1 MQTELTDRKR
11 FLIFTNILVSTI
23 ASSMLSTA
31 MTTAL
36 PPISQD
42 LSISVSTGQWLTSGY
57 SLAMGI
63 IMPLTAFLIRRL
75 PTKRLYLGGIFTFIA
90 GLIISLLSNS
100 FPVMMTGRVFQ
111 ACGNGI
117 LMAIAQVVI
126 LSIYP
131 EEKKGTI
138 MGWYGLASGA
148 APVIAPTLAGVL
160 VDLINWRAIFGLALA
175 VMLISFLIACLVF
188 EDVLET
194 ENKKF
199 DFISFLLSV
208 FAFGGVTLG
217 VGNITTYGIA
227 NPGTPLPLFL
237 GIITSVIFSWRQF
250 SIQEPFLDL
259 AILKNPSYGLSVIGS
274 MLLYFIMMGSSV
286 IMPLYVQSVM
296 GRSATVSGLVTLP
309 GSLAMAI
316 VSPFAGKIFDK
327 LGMKALFVTGS
338 AFLIISNLGM
348 FFITLH
354 TPIYIAAIYNVIRC
368 IAIGCLMMPLITWG
382 TFHVDISLV
391 ADASAL
397 LVSLRTIAG
406 AIGSAVFVGIMTLVA
421 QRSSGTYGDK
431 ALLHGLNI
439 AFLCMTA
446 GAVILFGI
454 AVFFVKGKKKDATW
468 KR

>member
-42 LSISVSTGQWLTSGY
+42 LSVSVSTGQWLTSGY

-75 PTKRLYLGGIFTFIA
+75 PTKKLYLGGIFTFIA

-227 NPGTPLPLFL
+227 SPGTLLPLCL
-237 GIITSVIFSWRQF
+237 GLITSVIFSWRQF

-259 AILKNPSYGLSVIGS
+259 AILKNPSYRLSVIGS

-286 IMPLYVQSVM
+286 IMPLYIQSVM

-327 LGMKALFVTGS
+327 LGMKALFVAGS
-338 AFLIISNLGM
+338 AFLIVSNLGM

-421 QRSSGTYGDK
+421 QRSSGTYGENS
-431 ALLHGLNI
+431 LLHGLNI

>member
-1 MQTELTDRKR
+1 
-11 FLIFTNILVSTI
+11 
-23 ASSMLSTA
+23 
-31 MTTAL
+31 
-36 PPISQD
+36 
-42 LSISVSTGQWLTSGY
+42 
-57 SLAMGI
+57 
-63 IMPLTAFLIRRL
+63 
-75 PTKRLYLGGIFTFIA
+75 
-90 GLIISLLSNS
+90 
-100 FPVMMTGRVFQ
+100 
-111 ACGNGI
+111 
-117 LMAIAQVVI
+117 
-126 LSIYP
+126 
-131 EEKKGTI
+131 
-138 MGWYGLASGA
+138 
-148 APVIAPTLAGVL
+148 
-160 VDLINWRAIFGLALA
+160 
-175 VMLISFLIACLVF
+175 
-188 EDVLET
+188 
-194 ENKKF
+194 
-199 DFISFLLSV
+199 
-208 FAFGGVTLG
+208 
-217 VGNITTYGIA
+217 
-227 NPGTPLPLFL
+227 
-237 GIITSVIFSWRQF
+237 
-250 SIQEPFLDL
+250 
-259 AILKNPSYGLSVIGS
+259 